1 MSGIDWSKSQPSD
14 THYDTENRLFVN
26 FDAMQDWNRKLV
38 ARPSPAWSGEGL
50 PPVGTACQ
58 INGTV
63 LQELKGHERSWR
75 KVEIIAHT
83 HFGGVDVAVGRDLEC
98 ATLGWGT
105 PAVFRPIPAWSGE
118 GETCAASEL
127 TQLADKYLSYCPETG
142 ILLWKDNQQK
152 RFIGREAGFITH
164 HGYRRVNLGKTQIHA
179 HQLIWLMV
187 YGYLPDCEID
197 HVNGSRD
204 DNRIDNLRLATTQQ
218 NQQNTGVRVDNVL
231 GIKGVRLRP
240 SGRYQARVSLT
251 DGSRLTKT
259 FKTCAEA
266 VCWLAKQRE
275 DSHGDFANTPEQ
287 IAADERHEAVMR
299 MSDIVGGIEKVPS
312 WTDAIEALYDAGLRF
327 SEQPK

>member
-1 MSGIDWSKSQPSD
+1 MSGIDWSKAPEGS
-14 THYDTENRLFVN
+14 THYGCVN
-26 FDAMQDWNRKLV
+26 GMFYIFNGPHSGKYWSVSRHDWMLAGRIEEYSHMAK
-38 ARPSPAWSGEGL
+38 RPS
-50 PPVGTACQ
+50 
-58 INGTV
+58 
-63 LQELKGHERSWR
+63 
-75 KVEIIAHT
+75 
-83 HFGGVDVAVGRDLEC
+83 
-98 ATLGWGT
+98 
-105 PAVFRPIPAWSGE
+105 PAWSGE
-118 GETCAASEL
+118 GETCAESEL

-204 DNRIDNLRLATTQQ
+204 DNRIENLRLATTQQ

-287 IAADERHEAVMR
+287 IAAELANQEIKKIATIICRDGAFDIDDPEVTESAV
-299 MSDIVGGIEKVPS
+299 
-312 WTDAIEALYDAGLRF
+312 ALYDAGLRF
-327 SEQPK
+327 TEQPK